1 MLLAALAAMLALA
14 AGYARRAVV
23 DSDQFANRATA
34 ALEDPDVRALISA
47 RVADEVLA
55 QEPDLIAV
63 RPLIESVAGGVV
75 GGGAF
80 TGVFR
85 SAVRDVHR
93 ALIDRDQDT
102 LTLTLRDVG
111 VVLAGA
117 LQAVRPELADE
128 LRRADDVSLLTR
140 DTGPVGGD
148 LVRAADRIRLL
159 AWLLLAVAV
168 ACAAGALA
176 LSRDR
181 RATTVALG
189 GAFAA
194 AGVVL
199 VVAYA
204 LGRSLAVGSVQGAQE
219 RDAAAAV
226 WDAFLSDL
234 RAASWILAASGA
246 VVAAAAASLLRPLDV
261 AAIARGA
268 ARAVQAEPTR
278 PALRVL
284 RAAALV
290 ATGLAL
296 LLARDAVLALVLGL
310 AGVLLIAAGTSEL
323 LRMTYR
329 PRPAAPE
336 RPEHASRRR
345 RPLIAA
351 AVATVLVGGAVAVF
365 AGSGAATT
373 AAPPAGPCN
382 GHAEL
387 CDRSLPEVALP
398 ATHNSM
404 SAPLPGW
411 YAALVD
417 GPIAQQLADGV
428 RGLLIDTHYADLLPN
443 GRLRTDATRIELIE
457 RAKQDGVSEEAVA
470 AALRLRGRAGF
481 DGEGE
486 RGMYLCHT
494 FCELGGTELGSVLE
508 DLHDFLAA
516 NPGEVRGRRQP
527 GLRDAAG
534 LGRGHPRRRARA
546 VRLHPAT
553 VRQPV
558 ADVAADDR
566 LGSPAVDARRE
577 RGRRRALVPARLRR
591 PPAGDAVL
599 VPARGAAARHGEPR
613 CDVRAQPR
621 AGGRAAVPRQ
631 PLGDHGPAPAPVG
644 RRRRQRLPAAPR
656 PAARVRADPRSHPQP
671 RRGQLPP
678 ARRPLPRRRRPQRR
692 PLTRCERA
700 KLPVRAVVRRRAV
713 R

>member
-1 MLLAALAAMLALA
+1 VLLAAVAALLALV
-14 AGYARRAVV
+14 AGSARRAVV

-34 ALEDPDVRALISA
+34 ALEDPAVRALISA

-75 GGGAF
+75 GGDAF

-85 SAVRDVHR
+85 AAVRDVHR
-93 ALIDRDQDT
+93 AVFDRDQDT
-102 LTLTLRDVG
+102 LTLTLHDIG

-128 LRRADDVSLLTR
+128 VRRARDVSLLTR

-148 LVRAADRIRLL
+148 LVRTADRIRLL

-168 ACAAGALA
+168 ACAAVALV

-181 RATTVALG
+181 RAATVALG
-189 GAFAA
+189 VAFAI

-199 VVAYA
+199 VAAYA
-204 LGRSLAVGSVQGAQE
+204 LGRSVAVGSVQGAQE

-226 WDAFLSDL
+226 WDAFLADL
-234 RAASWILAASGA
+234 RAAAWVLAGSGA

-268 ARAVQAEPTR
+268 ARAALTEPTR
-278 PALRVL
+278 PVLRVL

-296 LLARDAVLALVLGL
+296 LLARDAVLALVVGL

-336 RPEHASRRR
+336 RPEPEPRRR

-351 AVATVLVGGAVAVF
+351 AVATVLVGGAVGVF
-365 AGSGAATT
+365 AGSGVATT

-387 CDRSLPEVALP
+387 CDRPLTEVALP

-428 RGLLIDTHYADLLPN
+428 RGLLIDTHYADRLPN

-457 RAKQDGVSEEAVA
+457 RAKEDGVSEEAVA
-470 AALRLRGRAGF
+470 AALRLRARAGF
-481 DGEGE
+481 AGEGE

-516 NPGEVRGRRQP
+516 NPGEVVVIVNQDYVTPQDWVGAIRDAGLEPYAFTPPPSGSSWPTLRRMIASGRRLLLLAENEGGVAPWYQP
-527 GLRDAAG
+527 AYDAVLQETPFSFPRAAPLLDPANLGTTCEPNRGPADAPLFLVNHWVTTDPLPRPSDADAVNAYRPLLARLRECERVRDHIPNLVAVNF
-534 LGRGHPRRRARA
+534 PR
-546 VRLHPAT
+546 HG
-553 VRQPV
+553 
-558 ADVAADDR
+558 DVYR
-566 LGSPAVDARRE
+566 AVDALN
-577 RGRRRALVPARLRR
+577 G
-591 PPAGDAVL
+591 
-599 VPARGAAARHGEPR
+599 
-613 CDVRAQPR
+613 VR
-621 AGGRAAVPRQ
+621 
-631 PLGDHGPAPAPVG
+631 
-644 RRRRQRLPAAPR
+644 
-656 PAARVRADPRSHPQP
+656 
-671 RRGQLPP
+671 
-678 ARRPLPRRRRPQRR
+678 
-692 PLTRCERA
+692 
-700 KLPVRAVVRRRAV
+700 
-713 R
+713 

>member
-1 MLLAALAAMLALA
+1 MVLAALAAMLALV

-34 ALEDPDVRALISA
+34 ALEAPAVRELISA

-55 QEPDLIAV
+55 EEPDLIAV

-93 ALIDRDQDT
+93 ALVDRDEDT
-102 LTLTLRDVG
+102 LTLTLRDIG

-117 LQAVRPELADE
+117 VQAVRPELADE
-128 LRRADDVSLLTR
+128 LRRADDVALLTR
-140 DTGPVGGD
+140 DTGPVAGD

-189 GAFAA
+189 AAVAA
-194 AGVVL
+194 AGLVL

-204 LGRSLAVGSVQGAQE
+204 VGRSVALGSVQGTEQ

-226 WDAFLSDL
+226 WDAFLADL
-234 RAASWILAASGA
+234 RAAAWVLAGSGA

-261 AAIARGA
+261 GAIVRGA
-268 ARAVQAEPTR
+268 ARIATDEPTR
-278 PALRVL
+278 PATRVL
-284 RAAALV
+284 RA
-290 ATGLAL
+290 LAL
-296 LLARDAVLALVLGL
+296 LAIGLACLFARDAVIALAFGV

-323 LRMTYR
+323 LRMINR

-336 RPEHASRRR
+336 RRVRDPRRR
-345 RPLIAA
+345 RPLAAA
-351 AVATVLVGGAVAVF
+351 AVATVLIGGAVAVF

-373 AAPPAGPCN
+373 PAPRAGPCN

-387 CDRSLPEVALP
+387 CDRPLTEVALP

-417 GPIAQQLADGV
+417 GPIAQQLDDGI
-428 RGLLIDTHYADLLPN
+428 RGLLIDSHYADLLPN

-457 RAKQDGVSEEAVA
+457 RAKQDGVSEQAIE

-481 DGEGE
+481 SGEGK

-494 FCELGGTELGSVLE
+494 FCELGGTELGSVLS

-516 NPGEVRGRRQP
+516 NPGEVVVIVNQDYVTPEDWVGAVRDAGLERYAFTPPASGPWPTLRRMIDSGRRLVMLAENEAGAAPWYQRAYDELLQETP
-527 GLRDAAG
+527 FSFPSAAPLLEEANLDRTCEPNRGPASAPLFLVNHWVTTDPLPRPSDAD
-534 LGRGHPRRRARA
+534 A
-546 VRLHPAT
+546 VNAYRPLM
-553 VRQPV
+553 
-558 ADVAADDR
+558 
-566 LGSPAVDARRE
+566 
-577 RGRRRALVPARLRR
+577 ARLRACER
-591 PPAGDAVL
+591 IRDHIPNLVAVNF
-599 VPARGAAARHGEPR
+599 PRHG
-613 CDVRAQPR
+613 D
-621 AGGRAAVPRQ
+621 
-631 PLGDHGPAPAPVG
+631 LY
-644 RRRRQRLPAAPR
+644 
-656 PAARVRADPRSHPQP
+656 
-671 RRGQLPP
+671 
-678 ARRPLPRRRRPQRR
+678 
-692 PLTRCERA
+692 
-700 KLPVRAVVRRRAV
+700 RAVDTLNGVR
-713 R
+713 

>member
-1 MLLAALAAMLALA
+1 VALAALAAVLALV
-14 AGYARRAVV
+14 AGYTRHAVV
-23 DSDQFANRATA
+23 DSGQFANRSAA
-34 ALEDPDVRALISA
+34 ALEDPAVRRLIAA

-63 RPLIESVAGGVV
+63 RPLIESVADGVV
-75 GGGAF
+75 GSGAF

-85 SAVRDVHR
+85 NAVRDVHR

-128 LRRADDVSLLTR
+128 VRRAEDVSLLTR
-140 DTGPVGGD
+140 DTGPLSAD

-159 AWLLLAVAV
+159 AWLLLVAAVAF
-168 ACAAGALA
+168 AAGALA

-189 GAFAA
+189 SAVAA
-194 AGVVL
+194 AGLVL
-199 VVAYA
+199 VLVYA
-204 LGRSLAVGSVQGAQE
+204 LARGAAIGSVRGSEE
-219 RDAAAAV
+219 RDAVAAV

-234 RAASWILAASGA
+234 RASAWILAASGA

-261 AAIARGA
+261 GALVRGA
-268 ARAVQAEPTR
+268 RRAVLTEPTR
-278 PALRVL
+278 PGLRIL
-284 RAAALV
+284 RAGLLV

-296 LLARDAVLALVLGL
+296 LLAPGAVLAFVLSA

-323 LRMTYR
+323 LRMIYR
-329 PRPAAPE
+329 PRPAAEPRARE
-336 RPEHASRRR
+336 PRRR

-373 AAPPAGPCN
+373 SAPPAGPCN

-387 CDRSLPEVALP
+387 CDRPLTEVALP

-457 RAKQDGVSEEAVA
+457 RAKQDGVSQDTIE
-470 AALRLRGRAGF
+470 AALRLRDRAGF
-481 DGEGE
+481 AGEGE

-494 FCELGGTELGSVLE
+494 FCELGGTELGSVLG
-508 DLHDFLAA
+508 DLHDFLVA
-516 NPGEVRGRRQP
+516 NPGEIVVVINQDYVTPEDFVGAMRDAELERFAFTPPPAGARWPTLRQMIDSGRRLLVMAENE
-527 GLRDAAG
+527 GGAA
-534 LGRGHPRRRARA
+534 PWYRRAYDELLQETPFSFPRA
-546 VRLHPAT
+546 EPLLAAANLATTCAPNRGPADAPLFLVNHWVTTDPLPRPSDADAVNAYGPLLARLRECERVRDHMPNL
-553 VRQPV
+553 V
-558 ADVAADDR
+558 AVNFPRHGDLYR
-566 LGSPAVDARRE
+566 AVDALN
-577 RGRRRALVPARLRR
+577 G
-591 PPAGDAVL
+591 
-599 VPARGAAARHGEPR
+599 
-613 CDVRAQPR
+613 VR
-621 AGGRAAVPRQ
+621 
-631 PLGDHGPAPAPVG
+631 
-644 RRRRQRLPAAPR
+644 
-656 PAARVRADPRSHPQP
+656 
-671 RRGQLPP
+671 
-678 ARRPLPRRRRPQRR
+678 
-692 PLTRCERA
+692 
-700 KLPVRAVVRRRAV
+700 
-713 R
+713 